1 MYLLKPKEWV
11 FYSQEECLVSVC
23 GLLVKPM
30 SGTHVF
36 IAKAS
41 GFYTCLRI

>member
-1 MYLLKPKEWV
+1 MYLHV

-36 IAKAS
+36 IV
-41 GFYTCLRI
+41 GFIHVFEYE